1 MKPILSKAISNI
13 VKQGAWITSDEPLH
27 QNKEKIQR
35 GLITYKLK
43 SENDFVYKTE
53 INKDIIIYEYFFEKI
68 KDKDNGSCIVTRIYF
83 SNDEIWEKI
92 VYINNKE
99 TDVEQKI
106 IEQYRVYFCKK
117 ELLEESQFIKN
128 ENDKQVVIRKK
139 SILDFKNKENINGVN
154 NNDEKIK
161 ESKNTLGK
169 RLGRWVGNFFIFAFE
184 TYIFGV
190 VSGIISVLALKISF
204 AMALC
209 WWTPAALGIATFT
222 ALPIGWCVVL
232 AIVGVIEIILG

>member
-1 MKPILSKAISNI
+1 MKPILPKAIINI
-13 VKQGAWITSDEPLH
+13 IKQGRWIIRDEPLH
-27 QNKEKIQR
+27 QNKEKLQR
-35 GLITYKLK
+35 ELTTYKLK

-68 KDKDNGSCIVTRIYF
+68 KDMDIDNSSCIVTRIYF

-99 TDVEQKI
+99 SDVEQKI

-128 ENDKQVVIRKK
+128 ENDNQVFIRKK
-139 SILDFKNKENINGVN
+139 SILDFKNKENINGVI

-161 ESKNTLGK
+161 ESKIPLGK
-169 RLGRWVGNFFIFAFE
+169 RLGKRVGKFSIFALE
-184 TYIFGV
+184 TYLFGF
-190 VSGIISVLALKISF
+190 VSGIISVLALKIPI

-209 WWTPAALGIATFT
+209 WWTLAALG
-222 ALPIGWCVVL
+222 
-232 AIVGVIEIILG
+232 